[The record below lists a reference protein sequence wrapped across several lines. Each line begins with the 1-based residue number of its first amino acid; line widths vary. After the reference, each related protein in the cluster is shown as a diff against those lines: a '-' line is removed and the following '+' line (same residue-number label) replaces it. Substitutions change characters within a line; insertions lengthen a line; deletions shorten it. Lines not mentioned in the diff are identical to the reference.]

1 MKITGLDNLTKQ
13 LEQAEKAFAQLD
25 GEVGTVN
32 FDSQDPA
39 SIEAAINNIG
49 AIIDE
54 RMIGYENNPFVEPLI
69 EQMKA
74 KYREAI
80 IEKATEARLKGGDE

>member
-1 MKITGLDNLTKQ
+1 MKIIGLDKLTKQ

-25 GEVGTVN
+25 GEIGTVN

-39 SIEAAINNIG
+39 SIEAAINNIW
-49 AIIDE
+49 ATIDE
-54 RMIGYENNPFVEPLI
+54 KMIGYENNPFVEPLI

-80 IEKATEARLKGGDE
+80 IEKATEARIKGGDE